1 MTIPLRTV
9 SRLRSPFPV
18 TFKKLQTDIFIYKNY
33 KCWWL
38 YKSLSFIIFI
48 STFTAC

>member
-33 KCWWL
+33 K
-38 YKSLSFIIFI
+38 SLSFIIFI